1 MMSIK
6 LILDIWVH
14 VKTSTGKELGQI
26 DHQFLLY
33 DGEIVVGLRIFWGKE
48 PLIIKK
54 KKVCEIFKGR
64 L

>member
-1 MMSIK
+1 MSIK
-6 LILDIWVH
+6 LILDIWVHH

-33 DGEIVVGLRIFWGKE
+33 DGEIVVGLRILWGKE
-48 PLIIKK
+48 PLIIK